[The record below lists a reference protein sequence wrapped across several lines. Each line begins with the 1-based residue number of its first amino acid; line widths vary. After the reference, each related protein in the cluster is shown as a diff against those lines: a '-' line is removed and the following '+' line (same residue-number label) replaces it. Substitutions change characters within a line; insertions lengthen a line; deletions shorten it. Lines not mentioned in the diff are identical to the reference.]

1 MIPFAYRKVFTL
13 EEALDL
19 LDQYGSQ
26 AGILAG
32 GTALLLKMR
41 NGSFRPALLID
52 LKGVSG
58 LDEVR
63 YEGGIGLRIGA
74 LASIH
79 RLEASSLIQEKF
91 GGIFQAAAS
100 LGSYQVRCRATLG
113 GNICNAFPAADMVPP
128 LMTLGAKGRIAAK
141 KGERWLPL
149 EEFFAGPGRTH
160 LQPGE
165 LLLEVQIPQPA
176 GPVVSR
182 YAKHSFRNAM
192 DLAVVG
198 VAVSLCPSPQKG
210 GCAEAR
216 IALGAAGPVP
226 LRASKAEDLLRGQN
240 LDEKIISRA
249 AELAAG
255 EIHPITDI
263 RASAEYR
270 REMVQVLTRRVLMKI
285 WMDLKATGGVR

>member
-1 MIPFAYRKVFTL
+1 MIPVAYRKVSTL

-128 LMTLGAKGRIAAK
+128 LMTL
-141 KGERWLPL
+141 
-149 EEFFAGPGRTH
+149 AGCPWRNSSPG
-160 LQPGE
+160 
-165 LLLEVQIPQPA
+165 PA
-176 GPVVSR
+176 GPIYSR
-182 YAKHSFRNAM
+182 GSSSSRCKFPN
-192 DLAVVG
+192 
-198 VAVSLCPSPQKG
+198 PQ
-210 GCAEAR
+210 A
-216 IALGAAGPVP
+216 P
-226 LRASKAEDLLRGQN
+226 
-240 LDEKIISRA
+240 
-249 AELAAG
+249 
-255 EIHPITDI
+255 
-263 RASAEYR
+263 
-270 REMVQVLTRRVLMKI
+270 
-285 WMDLKATGGVR
+285 